1 MTPARRWILS
11 GTLSQTW
18 WLLALCGI
26 LDATHASINL
36 LMMKL
41 PLTYRIFGSNSN
53 AVRYMGLLALAAGAC
68 AIAAGLWS
76 VGKYHSWLL
85 SLHGLSLGAFG
96 FIVVSPL
103 VKGPLSFRPV
113 SLLFTVM
120 AASIGAFALETAR
133 TQRRG
138 SRGRWFLIAAG
149 AASISFAFSFLGVGF
164 FLRLEPQVFFIWMSS
179 YFVFCA
185 VFMLWL
191 AIRMHSRAIGQSD
204 QMEPLSPLPSPRH
217 AH

>member
-1 MTPARRWILS
+1 
-11 GTLSQTW
+11 
-18 WLLALCGI
+18 
-26 LDATHASINL
+26 
-36 LMMKL
+36 MMKL

-53 AVRYMGLLALAAGAC
+53 AVRDMVLALAAGAC
-68 AIAAGLWS
+68 AIAAGLWC

-85 SLHGLSLGAFG
+85 SLHGLSLGALG

-120 AASIGAFALETAR
+120 AVSIGAFALETAR

-138 SRGRWFLIAAG
+138 SRGRWFLLTAG
-149 AASISFAFSFLGVGF
+149 AASIGFAFSFIAVGF
-164 FLRLEPQVFFIWMSS
+164 HLVRLEPPNAFFIWMSS
-179 YFVFCA
+179 YFGFCA
-185 VFMLWL
+185 LFMLWL
-191 AIRMHSRAIGQSD
+191 AFRVHSRGLSQSD
-204 QMEPLSPLPSPRH
+204 QTEPLSRLPSPRH